1 MASLT
6 GSSVA
11 TTYDQ
16 LLTLPSGGGNTT
28 TLVAL
33 TDGDG
38 VNTFCLQLATT
49 SALIVD
55 DAKLYFGTG
64 SDASFEYD
72 EDGNDVLLYDGAN
85 FRIEDD
91 TQLQFGAAADWTV
104 EYDEDGDDD
113 LVFTGSDMAI
123 ESSTSAKPLVIIKN
137 TTNDTTAPTLRF
149 VMDKG
154 AAGADDDDIGTISFY
169 SDNSAQEQTAF
180 ASIVAE
186 VSEADDTDEAGKL
199 SFFVSESNGTTA
211 QLTAGLILEGEHATD
226 GEVDVTIGAGAS
238 STTTIAGNL
247 VVTGSG
253 AGISHDGS
261 TANGVLTYKDADEA
275 TVESNLTFDGT
286 DLLIGGTGKL
296 YLSDAGGEW
305 IYGNGTNLYLS
316 AGNATTVSCGAVF
329 AVDIATGKITW
340 DGAEFYPE
348 NDDEELLGH
357 VSYHWNELYCE
368 NATINTSD
376 EREKENIED
385 SSLGLSFLNQLRAV
399 QYKRKDRTVPEVLYE
414 EVDDIPEGKEIGD
427 VKTEAR
433 EKTYLRTH
441 YGLIAQEV
449 EQVLENNNIDSIDF
463 APFIKSPVLDGD
475 GINGEPTGEH
485 RYGMRYAEY
494 VGILIKAVQEL
505 SAKNDEL
512 SAKVT
517 ALENA

>member
-1 MASLT
+1 MADLT

-33 TDGDG
+33 SDGDG

-104 EYDEDGDDD
+104 EYDEDGNDD

-226 GEVDVTIGAGAS
+226 GEVDVTIGAGAA
-238 STTTIAGNL
+238 STTTIAGDL
-247 VVTGSG
+247 TMTAGDLTMTAGDIKMDGAAGQGIDFSGSQAAADDATSVTGEVLDSYEEGTWTPTFQNASTQAGYYTKIGRHVFCHARMTASG
-253 AGISHDGS
+253 DS
-261 TANGVLTYKDADEA
+261 GVIFSGLPFT
-275 TVESNLTFDGT
+275 TFN
-286 DLLIGGTGKL
+286 
-296 YLSDAGGEW
+296 SVNAAGGGSVN
-305 IYGNGTNLYLS
+305 YTNQGGEAQTVYVSSNDVYFQLLS
-316 AGNATTVSCGAVF
+316 AGNTST
-329 AVDIATGKITW
+329 
-340 DGAEFYPE
+340 EM
-348 NDDEELLGH
+348 
-357 VSYHWNELYCE
+357 
-368 NATINTSD
+368 NA
-376 EREKENIED
+376 
-385 SSLGLSFLNQLRAV
+385 
-399 QYKRKDRTVPEVLYE
+399 
-414 EVDDIPEGKEIGD
+414 
-427 VKTEAR
+427 
-433 EKTYLRTH
+433 
-441 YGLIAQEV
+441 
-449 EQVLENNNIDSIDF
+449 
-463 APFIKSPVLDGD
+463 DGD
-475 GINGEPTGEH
+475 RRI
-485 RYGMRYAEY
+485 AFQY
-494 VGILIKAVQEL
+494 VT
-505 SAKNDEL
+505 SH
-512 SAKVT
+512 
-517 ALENA
+517 